1 MSDRY
6 EMLTKAVEAERK
18 QEQIYFQNLSK
29 QKSKSEKVESGIM
42 WYPCVIN
49 RKHYT
54 VGELIELELER
65 TKNLDSHH
73 KIKVGVGANLII
85 EGVET
90 NTFKGTISYVRRN
103 RLRIILHADYLLKE
117 DILTKGRLGV
127 ELIYDERPYRVM
139 LDTLRRVKGLEEP
152 IHKELKKAIQEK
164 KDFEGIVDLVDKNKY
179 SSPKFNESQMAA
191 INGCAVAPR
200 MSIIHGPPGT
210 GKTTTI
216 VGLIQK
222 LAKVEKRIL
231 VCAPSNN
238 AVDLLAKLLHQ
249 GGLNVLRVGNVTRIG
264 DSISDL
270 TLKEKARNHPEWQH
284 IKTVKIEAENAK
296 KIAGKYKRKFG
307 QRQKSERREMFQ
319 ESKELR
325 KWARDLEDKL
335 MNGIIKEAQVIAT
348 TLISAE
354 SKALKG
360 LKFKTIVI
368 DEASQA
374 LEPECWVAMLKGER
388 VIFAGDHMQLPPTV
402 KSAEAEELGL
412 AETILDR
419 MSGSLKH
426 SFLLKEQYR
435 MHSDIL
441 SFSNAKFYNGE
452 LISNASVASRKL
464 SEADSPLM
472 FIDTSGCGFNEEQNA
487 DSFSKFNSGEY
498 FTIREHILKHM
509 DLLEGR
515 SIGIICAYAAQVR
528 YIRNTKEETP
538 ELQALDIEIDSID
551 GFQGQEKDV
560 IYISLVR
567 SNETGEIGFLKD
579 FRRLNVAM
587 TRARMKLI
595 IIGDCSTLSSEKMFL
610 DLVDHVEK
618 KGKYESAWEYMS

>member
-164 KDFEGIVDLVDKNKY
+164 KGFEGIVDLVDKNKY

>member
-6 EMLTKAVEAERK
+6 ELLMKGVEAERK
-18 QEQIYFQNLSK
+18 QEQIYFENLSK
-29 QKSKSEKVESGIM
+29 QKTKAEKVEAGIM
-42 WYPCVIN
+42 WYPLVIN

-65 TKNLDSHH
+65 TKNLDRHH
-73 KIKVGVGANLII
+73 KIKVGVGANLVV

-90 NTFKGTISYVRRN
+90 STFKGTISYVRRN

-127 ELIYDERPYRVM
+127 ELIYDERPYKVM
-139 LDTLRRVKGLEEP
+139 INTLKYVMKMDDP
-152 IHKELKKAIQEK
+152 IHTELRTAIQQK
-164 KDFEGIVDLVDKNKY
+164 SDLDKIPDLIDKNQY
-179 SSPKFNESQMAA
+179 SSPKFNESQMRA

-222 LAKVEKRIL
+222 LVKVEKRIL

-238 AVDLLAKLLHQ
+238 AVDLLAKLLHDA
-249 GGLNVLRVGNVTRIG
+249 GLNVLRVGNVTRIG
-264 DSISDL
+264 DSIAEL
-270 TLKEKARNHPEWQH
+270 TLKEKARNHPDWQH
-284 IKTVKIEAENAK
+284 IKSVKIEAENAK

-307 QRQKSERREMFQ
+307 QRQKSDRRQMFQ
-319 ESKELR
+319 ESKELK

-335 MNGIIKEAQVIAT
+335 MNGIIKDAQVVAT

-354 SKALKG
+354 SRALKG
-360 LKFKTIVI
+360 LNFQTVVI

-388 VIFAGDHMQLPPTV
+388 VIFAGDHLQLPPTV
-402 KSAEAEELGL
+402 KSAEAEKFGL

-419 MSGSLKH
+419 MSGVLSH
-426 SFLLKEQYR
+426 SYLLKEQYR
-435 MHSDIL
+435 MHNDIL
-441 SFSNAKFYNGE
+441 SFSNAKFYSGE
-452 LISNASVASRKL
+452 LISNPSVAERKL
-464 SEADSPLM
+464 SDKDSPLV
-472 FIDTSGCGFNEEQNA
+472 FVDTSGCGFNEEQNV

-498 FTIREHILKHM
+498 FTIREHILQNIN
-509 DLLEGR
+509 LYEGK

-528 YIRNTKEETP
+528 YVRNAKEETP
-538 ELQALDIEIDSID
+538 ELQALDIEVDSID
-551 GFQGQEKDV
+551 GFQGQEKDI

-567 SNETGEIGFLKD
+567 SNEIGEIGFLKD
-579 FRRLNVAM
+579 HRRLNVAM
-587 TRARMKLI
+587 TRARMKLVI
-595 IIGDCSTLSSEKMFL
+595 LGDCSTLSSDKMYL
-610 DLVDHVEK
+610 DLVEHVEK
-618 KGKYESAWEYMS
+618 HGKYESAWEYMS

>member
-1 MSDRY
+1 MDDRY
-6 EMLTKAVEAERK
+6 ELLMKAVEAERK

-29 QKSKSEKVESGIM
+29 QKSKAEKVEAGIM
-42 WYPCVIN
+42 WYPLVIN

-65 TKNLDSHH
+65 TKNLDGHH
-73 KIKVGVGANLII
+73 KIKVGVGANLVI

-139 LDTLRRVKGLEEP
+139 LDTLKRVKKLEEP
-152 IHKELKKAIQEK
+152 IHKELRNAIQTK
-164 KDFEGIVDLVDKNKY
+164 TDFGEVADLVDKNKY
-179 SSPKFNESQMAA
+179 TSPKFNDSQMAA

-222 LAKVEKRIL
+222 LAKAEKRIL

-249 GGLNVLRVGNVTRIG
+249 AGLNVLRVGNVTRIG
-264 DSISDL
+264 DNIAEL
-270 TLKEKARNHPEWQH
+270 TLKEKARNHPDWQH
-284 IKTVKIEAENAK
+284 IKSVKIEAENAK

-335 MNGIIKEAQVIAT
+335 MNGIIKEAQVVAT

-354 SKALKG
+354 SRALKG
-360 LKFKTIVI
+360 LKFKTVII

-388 VIFAGDHMQLPPTV
+388 VMLAGDHMQLPPTV
-402 KSAEAEELGL
+402 KSSEAEELGL
-412 AETILDR
+412 SETILDR
-419 MSGSLKH
+419 MSSSLSH
-426 SFLLKEQYR
+426 SYLLNEQYR
-435 MHSDIL
+435 MHNDIL
-441 SFSNAKFYNGE
+441 SFSNIKFYNGE
-452 LISNASVASRKL
+452 LRSNAAVADRKL
-464 SEADSPLM
+464 SDEDSPLV

-487 DSFSKFNSGEY
+487 DSFSKFNPGEF
-498 FTIREHILKHM
+498 FTIREHILKH
-509 DLLEGR
+509 LELYEGK

-528 YIRNTKEETP
+528 YVRNTKEETP
-538 ELQALDIEIDSID
+538 ELNSLDISVDSID

-567 SNETGEIGFLKD
+567 SNETGEVGFLKD

-595 IIGDCSTLSSEKMFL
+595 IVGDCSTLSSEKMFL
-610 DLVDHVEK
+610 DLVEHVEQN
-618 KGKYESAWEYMS
+618 GKYESAWEYMS